1 MIKEAVILAGGLGT
15 RLKSVIKDIPKP
27 MAEVCGKPFL
37 CYILDFTIKHGI
49 ERVILSVGY
58 KWEVIKNF
66 FGGQYK
72 NLKLEYAVEN
82 TLLGTG
88 GGLKNALKYVNEE
101 EVFVLNGDTFF
112 DIDLN
117 LFYNLHKSK
126 NSKLS
131 IALKKTENTERYGIV
146 EIDENNRI
154 VSFLEKGKR
163 VSGFINGGIYLLN
176 KNFFNVLSPEGN
188 FSLEKDFLE
197 KFYKD
202 YEFYGFPF
210 DGFFIDIGVPE
221 DYERA
226 RKEFERF
233 TD

>member
-1 MIKEAVILAGGLGT
+1 MIKEAIILAGGLGT
-15 RLKSVIKDIPKP
+15 RLWSVIKDIPKP
-27 MAEVCGKPFL
+27 MAEVCGRPFL
-37 CYILDFTIKHGI
+37 CYILDFLHTQGI

-58 KWEVIKNF
+58 KWEIIRNF
-66 FGGQYK
+66 FGNQYK
-72 NLKLEYAVEN
+72 NLKLEYAIEN
-82 TLLGTG
+82 KPLGTG
-88 GGLKNALKYVNEE
+88 GGLKNALKYVCEE

-131 IALKKTENTERYGIV
+131 IALKKTENTERYGVV

-154 VSFLEKGKR
+154 VSFLEKEKR

-176 KNFFNVLSPEGN
+176 KNFFNALSPEGN

-197 KFYKD
+197 RFYRD
-202 YEFYGFPF
+202 YEFFGFPF
-210 DGFFIDIGVPE
+210 DGFFIDIGAPE

-226 RKEFERF
+226 KKEFEKF